1 MTTRFLKRL
10 PLAVALLTALAG
22 AAQAQSISLL
32 DPTFSAPDLGYA
44 NGSWS
49 IGSGTPEL
57 VGGLLDLDAGDS
69 VYQSFSVLS
78 TAVYQISF
86 TVSGEGRSRLF
97 LSSDVGLSN
106 FTSPVATSGTVLNEV
121 TDWGSTPVTAS
132 YNFNGVAGTSYHLYF
147 SGFGS
152 GVTLDN
158 VAISAPVPEPE
169 TYAMMLAGLGA
180 LGFMS
185 RRRKAAARL
194 G

>member
-10 PLAVALLTALAG
+10 PLAAALLTALAG

-32 DPTFSAPDLGYA
+32 DPTFSASDLGYA

-57 VGGLLDLDAGDS
+57 VGGMLDLDAGDS
-69 VYQSFSVLS
+69 VYQ
-78 TAVYQISF
+78 ISF
-86 TVSGEGRSRLF
+86 TVAGEGRSRLF

-106 FTSPVATSGTVLNEV
+106 FTTPVATSGTVLNEV

-185 RRRKAAARL
+185 RRRKGAARL